1 MQKRAF
7 PLLDLPDLSSCR
19 GAFAFPDAL
28 HSNPSFAGVRRC
40 RRRGPI
46 AAQITATDKARRES
60 CTEARSGHPARL
72 DDLSD
77 IKKFT
82 CDKKARLSGVWFLPV
97 GVQVDG
103 IPGAKNG
110 ARASS
115 PSRPGPRRGDGRDA
129 EGGGSRRVRPVQV
142 MANIGERQGV
152 QGSHLQGA
160 STPRPNL
167 SQLARAPEKAP
178 ESHPPHPPCKHH
190 RYRSETGPSR
200 SPSSRR
206 LS

>member
-28 HSNPSFAGVRRC
+28 HSNSSFAGVRRC

-72 DDLSD
+72 TICQILKSSTAIQKRACLVDR
-77 IKKFT
+77 I
-82 CDKKARLSGVWFLPV
+82 WFLPV
-97 GVQVDG
+97 GVDG
-103 IPGAKNG
+103 IPGAKMG
-110 ARASS
+110 LASS
-115 PSRPGPRRGDGRDA
+115 PSRPRPRRGDGRDA

-167 SQLARAPEKAP
+167 SQLAPEKAP
-178 ESHPPHPPCKHH
+178 ESHPSHPPCKHH

>member
-72 DDLSD
+72 TICQILKSSPA
-77 IKKFT
+77 IKKRA
-82 CDKKARLSGVWFLPV
+82 CLVLARWGRRDPR
-97 GVQVDG
+97 G
-103 IPGAKNG
+103 KNG

-115 PSRPGPRRGDGRDA
+115 PADPGRAVVTDGMPRAVDPAGFDRSKSWRISASVKGFKDLIF
-129 EGGGSRRVRPVQV
+129 RVR
-142 MANIGERQGV
+142 R
-152 QGSHLQGA
+152 
-160 STPRPNL
+160 RPA
-167 SQLARAPEKAP
+167 QI
-178 ESHPPHPPCKHH
+178 
-190 RYRSETGPSR
+190 
-200 SPSSRR
+200 
-206 LS
+206 

>member
-1 MQKRAF
+1 LQKRAF

-72 DDLSD
+72 TICQILKSSPA
-77 IKKFT
+77 IKKRA
-82 CDKKARLSGVWFLPV
+82 CLVLARWGRRDPR
-97 GVQVDG
+97 G
-103 IPGAKNG
+103 KNG

-178 ESHPPHPPCKHH
+178 ESHPPQPPCKHH

>member
-40 RRRGPI
+40 RRRNPI

-72 DDLSD
+72 TICQILKSSPA
-77 IKKFT
+77 IKKRGSPVS
-82 CDKKARLSGVWFLPV
+82 CSARWTRR
-97 GVQVDG
+97 DG
-103 IPGAKNG
+103 DRLKG

>member
-60 CTEARSGHPARL
+60 CTEARGGHPARL
-72 DDLSD
+72 TICQILKSSPA
-77 IKKFT
+77 IKKRT
-82 CDKKARLSGVWFLPV
+82 CLVLARWGRRDPR
-97 GVQVDG
+97 G
-103 IPGAKNG
+103 KNG

-115 PSRPGPRRGDGRDA
+115 PSRPGPHRGDGRDA

-178 ESHPPHPPCKHH
+178 ESHPPHPPANT